1 MIPTTLLAV
10 VSLAVCVFA
19 GEGISRGEPASYSP
33 AIPRDATQGTSIN
46 RTANLN
52 IIENSGVCET
62 TPGVYQASGYANIA
76 TQFSVGS
83 MWFWFF
89 EARNNPD
96 TAPFTLWINGG
107 PGCSSMVGLFQEH
120 GPCRITNDSTGVT
133 PNNNSWNEVSNM
145 LYVDQPIGVGWS
157 YGISNVTTTQQAA
170 VDMWEFLQTF
180 FADSR
185 FSKYQWREFAFWT
198 ESYGGHYGPVF
209 AAYFLRQNAAVAD
222 GSISDVPLN
231 FKYFGIGD
239 GLTDP
244 LSQYA
249 SFITYAASNPYY
261 PLVPSSTLS
270 SVNATW
276 SEPGGC
282 KDQITACYTNGTDA
296 VCAPAQNA
304 SNTQILQA
312 LSGIYDPFYILSPT
326 PDAYPPNLSPY
337 LCNPALM
344 AQIGALPNWTKI
356 NEVVTQNM
364 ASTGDM
370 VRNSRPDLE
379 TVIDAGVRTVIYVGD
394 ADYLSNY
401 MGVEAML
408 DMLQTQLSSE
418 YAAQEFS
425 NWTVAGQS
433 AGIYRNA
440 GTLSY
445 VRVFG
450 AGHEV
455 PAYQYGNL
463 SRGEAALQI
472 FKQILNDEPV
482 FST

>member
-1 MIPTTLLAV
+1 MILTTLLAV
-10 VSLAVCVFA
+10 LSLAVSVFA
-19 GEGISRGEPASYSP
+19 A
-33 AIPRDATQGTSIN
+33 QGTSTN
-46 RTANLN
+46 RTGNLN
-52 IIENSGVCET
+52 ITENSGVCET
-62 TPGVYQASGYANIA
+62 TPGVYQASGYANIT

-89 EARNNPD
+89 EARYNPD

-107 PGCSSMVGLFQEH
+107 PGCSSMVGLFQEN
-120 GPCRITNDSTGVT
+120 GPCRITNDSTSVT
-133 PNNNSWNEVSNM
+133 LNNNSWNEVSNM

-157 YGISNVTTTQQAA
+157 YGMSNVTTTQQAA

-180 FADSR
+180 FADPR

-209 AAYFLRQNAAVAD
+209 AAYFLQQNLAVVD
-222 GSISDVPLN
+222 GSISGVPLN
-231 FKYFGIGD
+231 LRYFGIGD

-261 PLVPSSTLS
+261 PLVSSSTIS
-270 SVNATW
+270 TVNTTW

-282 KDQITACYTNGTDA
+282 QDQITACYTNGTDA
-296 VCAPAQNA
+296 VCALAQKA
-304 SNTQILQA
+304 ANTQILQA
-312 LSGIYDPFYILSPT
+312 LSGVYDPFYILSLT

-337 LCNPALM
+337 LGNTTLM
-344 AQIGALPNWTKI
+344 AQIGAMRKWRKI
-356 NEVVTQNM
+356 DGGVVAKL

-370 VRNSRPDLE
+370 MRDSSPDLE
-379 TVIDAGVRTVIYVGD
+379 TVVDAGVRTVIYVGD

-401 MGVEAML
+401 IGMEAM
-408 DMLQTQLSSE
+408 MNKLQTQFSIE
-418 YAAQEFS
+418 YATQQLS

-433 AGIYRNA
+433 AGLYKNA

-450 AGHEV
+450 AGHEL
-455 PAYQYGNL
+455 PAYEYGNL

-472 FKQILNDEPV
+472 FRQVMNDEPV